1 MRRFFVISVVLAR
14 GEWQLSEFFVFELV
28 EFLDES
34 VKVWD
39 ALGGV
44 LGVGG
49 CADVTNKFIVGIYA
63 DI

>member
-1 MRRFFVISVVLAR
+1 MLAR

-49 CADVTNKFIVGIYA
+49 CADVTNKFIVRIYA